1 MKPLHTKDLREMKT
15 EELEQLSQE
24 RRRQAFDLRFQHY
37 TGRLQDS
44 ASMQVNRRDIARIET
59 ILRERKLSAGDES

>member
-1 MKPLHTKDLREMKT
+1 MKPLNTKDLREMKT
-15 EELEQLSQE
+15 EELEHLGQE

-44 ASMQVNRRDIARIET
+44 ASMRINRRDIARIDT
-59 ILRERKLSAGDES
+59 ILRERELAAEEG

>member
-1 MKPLHTKDLREMKT
+1 MKPLTTKDLREMKT
-15 EELEQLSQE
+15 EELEQLGQD

-44 ASMQVNRRDIARIET
+44 ASMRINRRDIARIET
-59 ILRERKLSAGDES
+59 ILRERELAAKEG

>member
-1 MKPLHTKDLREMKT
+1 MKPLDTKDLREMKT
-15 EELEQLSQE
+15 EELERLSQE

-44 ASMQVNRRDIARIET
+44 ASMRVNRRDIARIET